1 MTVWRACLPSPSP
14 SAGPSSHY
22 RPPPMSSM
30 YVFTP
35 GSLHM
40 CSDGPRGCSVSQLA
54 SGHLW
59 VFPRGRTE
67 GEQEVR
73 GPQVSWDIGW
83 GTFPWGKASAVPLV
97 MACPLSLQNNDYCTL
112 GTVLLQQGAPVD
124 SGWCLPQGTLLSST
138 WPTTRWALPSPH
150 RGVRGSHFHSPWG
163 LCGCPDASGVRAT
176 FQTTLIP
183 SAHKSLFSW
192 N

>member
-1 MTVWRACLPSPSP
+1 
-14 SAGPSSHY
+14 
-22 RPPPMSSM
+22 M
-30 YVFTP
+30 YAFIP

-40 CSDGPRGCSVSQLA
+40 CSDGPRGYSVSKLA

-97 MACPLSLQNNDYCTL
+97 MACLSLQNNEYCTL

-124 SGWCLPQGTLLSST
+124 SG
-138 WPTTRWALPSPH
+138 
-150 RGVRGSHFHSPWG
+150 
-163 LCGCPDASGVRAT
+163 
-176 FQTTLIP
+176 
-183 SAHKSLFSW
+183 
-192 N
+192 